1 MARRRIG
8 GSFEQGGQD
17 LQLKSATLRAGVVA
31 VVLAVACA
39 EGGDASIPLPAPSGI
54 PEAAERRDRAAAGD
68 ARARYAYA
76 RWLHARDAYGAAATV
91 YAAAQPELSDPVERA
106 EAAWLRALALHQAG
120 LDPDPALAIARVDA
134 AALPQVWRLS
144 AERAL
149 DAGHATEAFERAGR
163 AESLDP
169 EDPVPM
175 ILAARARLSEG
186 RLDDAAAIAER
197 ALRKAPN
204 DPAARHV
211 AASMR
216 VRRGDSSAAA
226 LLRGVPMR
234 RADVVRDPV
243 YRRVLLERDDARAA
257 RLRAESVAAAGD
269 YRAARALLTPFEAT
283 TDDVE
288 FLLQK
293 ADLDFRLGATAAAD
307 AVWEKVAAR
316 DDAPAVALE
325 RRATRML
332 DLGASTTDVAAVAR
346 RALLADPDAM
356 GARLALGACALKDG
370 RTEEAL
376 DHLNAVCAARPEWE
390 LARRL
395 RADAERNMPPR
406 RGAKP

>member
-8 GSFEQGGQD
+8 GAFEQGGQD
-17 LQLKSATLRAGVVA
+17 LQLKSATLRAGVA
-31 VVLAVACA
+31 AAVLAVACA
-39 EGGDASIPLPAPSGI
+39 EGGDTSVPLPAPSGI
-54 PEAAERRDRAAAGD
+54 PEAVLRRDRAAVGD
-68 ARARYAYA
+68 ASARFAYA
-76 RWLHARDAYGAAATV
+76 RWLHARDAYGPAAMV
-91 YAAAQPELSDPVERA
+91 YAAARQGLSDPVARA

-120 LDPDPALAIARVDA
+120 LDPDPALVVARIDA

-149 DAGHATEAFERAGR
+149 DAGRAADAVEDAAR
-163 AESLDP
+163 AEALDP
-169 EDPVPM
+169 DDPVPT
-175 ILAARARLSEG
+175 IIAARARLAQG
-186 RLDDAAAIAER
+186 RVEDAAALAER
-197 ALRKAPN
+197 ALLKAPN

-211 AASMR
+211 SASIR
-216 VRRGDSSAAA
+216 VRRGDPSAAA

-234 RADVVRDPV
+234 RSDVVRDPV

-269 YRAARALLTPFEAT
+269 YRAARALLTPFETT
-283 TDDVE
+283 TDDID

-316 DDAPAVALE
+316 DDAPASALE

-370 RTEEAL
+370 RVEDAL

-395 RADAERNMPPR
+395 RADAERRSPSR
-406 RGAKP
+406 KGANP